1 MGMGTCKD
9 LTPDKIEQAIIRYEE
24 LLQPVL
30 SFYNQ
35 FHVLIYKF
43 LCILGVLSNICIVVV
58 LMRPAMRRNPFNVFL
73 VAIAICDMTLMASYF
88 VFKQVEDC
96 NPIYYTYGWVV
107 FTLVYALLSV
117 FVHSASL
124 WLTVNMAVLRFFVLR
139 DSSNTGSSRWNNYR
153 SAIISVFL
161 ALLFSLVGA
170 APNMLRYEIEDKGPA
185 EVPHHCLKNGST
197 YAKFYKEDEL
207 INSYTIGQPVFW
219 NCSWERFSFWVAGIM
234 LKLIPCLLLT
244 VFMTLL
250 VRMLVEARERRSR
263 LCANNSG
270 SASGSNCG
278 KTSAS
283 TGKTQ
288 AERTTAM
295 LTMIVALFL
304 ITELP
309 QGILVFAIG
318 IKPEMRFA
326 MYYLGNILDLLS
338 LLNSSVNFILYSTMS
353 NLFRREFLETFGFC
367 CPQPLRKWNSKRRLA
382 SGKAST
388 KSRNPGLGTPALPDP
403 QNGARKA
410 QLREIRSSEQTQ
422 RLIEDGENE
431 IVC

>member
-9 LTPDKIEQAIIRYEE
+9 LTPEKMEQAILHYEE
-24 LLQPVL
+24 LLTPIL

-58 LMRPAMRRNPFNVFL
+58 LMRPPMRRNPFNVFL

-96 NPIYYTYGWVV
+96 NPIYFTYGWVV

-124 WLTVNMAVLRFFVLR
+124 WLTVNMAVLRYFVLR

-153 SAIISVFL
+153 SAITSVLL

-170 APNMLRYEIEDKGPA
+170 APNMLRYEIEDKGMA
-185 EVPHHCLKNGST
+185 QVPSHCLRNGSA
-197 YAKFYKEDEL
+197 YAKFYRDDEL

-219 NCSWERFSFWVAGIM
+219 NCSWERFSFWVAGIV

-250 VRMLVEARERRSR
+250 VRMLVEARDRRSR
-263 LCANNSG
+263 LTANNSG

-278 KTSAS
+278 KTS
-283 TGKTQ
+283 TQ

-367 CPQPLRKWNSKRRLA
+367 CPQSLRQWNSRRRLA
-382 SGKAST
+382 SAKASI
-388 KSRNPGLGTPALPDP
+388 KSKNNGAMPEPV
-403 QNGARKA
+403 NGARKA
-410 QLREIRSSEQTQ
+410 QLREIRSSEQMQ
-422 RLIEDGENE
+422 RLIDGESE
-431 IVC
+431 VVC